1 VATLRKR
8 TRRVDS
14 YPWDRQDVSNS
25 VQDILTSLEIAE
37 IDVQVRRSLQRILY
51 RKNQFD
57 QDGRG
62 HIILLLRT
70 ILESENNGSAALVD
84 TIVCGVSASMDPQ
97 WTRTGLRW
105 LEAFDR
111 IPLMSILQTMRELD
125 LFSDDSLGHYFS
137 IAIRNKVSA
146 ILEPVGREASKPVRV
161 EPKPPRAISQVAG
174 VEKNIALGLE
184 LLALR
189 FEIKHNASF
198 GHQVRRQFDIDAK
211 QCAESMRAAKI
222 YGRRPEVFRRLSWR
236 ALLLLASPSMPAAVR
251 GGLEARI
258 LAGEAVGGPEI
269 VRARGTLKS
278 GRPRRQA
285 PAMRMAA

>member
-1 VATLRKR
+1 MVRASSFRGIIITPTTKLSFARWVGLPHRRDPGRTVRVAPCARGISSRFDSGALGRLTQARLLRRMYSSGGSATLGVATLRKR

-189 FEIKHNASF
+189 FEIK
-198 GHQVRRQFDIDAK
+198 
-211 QCAESMRAAKI
+211 
-222 YGRRPEVFRRLSWR
+222 
-236 ALLLLASPSMPAAVR
+236 
-251 GGLEARI
+251 
-258 LAGEAVGGPEI
+258 
-269 VRARGTLKS
+269 
-278 GRPRRQA
+278 
-285 PAMRMAA
+285 